1 MKPAEDRHKT
11 ILVIVAGL
19 LVFYWIFGNKYLL
32 WAASGIGLIT
42 LVIPI
47 TGEWLVW
54 AWYKLALVL
63 GWVNSRILLSVV
75 FFLILTPIAL
85 ISRLFQK
92 DNLQVKRTDSPSL
105 FHTRDHLYTK
115 DDLSNPW

>member
-1 MKPAEDRHKT
+1 MKAADRHKT

-19 LVFYWIFGNKYLL
+19 LVLFWIFDNKYLL
-32 WAASGIGLIT
+32 WAASGISLVT
-42 LVIPI
+42 LVIPV

-54 AWYKLALVL
+54 AWFKLAQVL
-63 GWVNSRILLSVV
+63 GWINSRILLSAI
-75 FFLILTPIAL
+75 FFLILTPIAI

-92 DNLQVKRTDSPSL
+92 DNLQLKGKDASTL
-105 FHTRDHLYTK
+105 FHSRDHLYTK